1 MGTGYKVVMPS
12 LRPRKESGLVGAWD
26 LGDPVNGVV
35 YDLSGNGN
43 NMAVGAPAC
52 VEQGPIGKGM
62 NFHGISRG
70 TVADA
75 ATLDF
80 GTGEFSLEGWFN
92 LPAILDDASGDLASK
107 YDATIR
113 RGFNLGLLC
122 NEGNHNNLFFGM
134 DNNQADGTWTQAAA
148 QLGGQ
153 THIYSLAVWNG
164 ALYGGTYPNGL
175 LYRYDVGV
183 GWVQVAAQLGAQT
196 GIRALAV
203 WNGALYGGTDP
214 NGLLYRWQTGRA
226 AQGDTELQAGRHHF
240 AAVRDNTSL
249 TLKLYVDGALLD
261 ESEAFVAANYDLDTA
276 TPLYIGFGEEDYF
289 KSVIHITEVYK
300 GVARTA
306 GQIRNDY
313 LKARTAGWK
322 TTYDVAVSSADEGGV
337 IADQLGRASSSPA
350 PIFFADTTGR
360 WKIETATVG
369 GATNTKV
376 VANRTTVGTLYI
388 PTAYYNQNTTEAAF
402 GTPEAWFY
410 IPAASICYWMLEAS
424 VAGAWNAAGQNG
436 YRVTFDGTTGTISL
450 HRITAGAVAAT
461 LYVSGAGVFT
471 AASWFKYTRPRTT
484 AGVFTGKVNDATHN
498 ATGGGA
504 NPSAADV
511 TYTTSTYQIW
521 QTTTAVGAM
530 VALADKSGGHCMW
543 KGVI

>member
-1 MGTGYKVVMPS
+1 MPS